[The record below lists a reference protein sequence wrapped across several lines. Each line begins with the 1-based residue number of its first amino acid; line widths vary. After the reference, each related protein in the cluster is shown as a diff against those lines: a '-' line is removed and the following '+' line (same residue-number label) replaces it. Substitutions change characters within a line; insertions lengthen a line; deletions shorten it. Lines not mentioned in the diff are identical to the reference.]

1 GGYENENGDLVLF
14 NSGSG
19 SYCLQVDIN
28 EDLFYIYG
36 KFPKAIEVANKETVA
51 LEDYAISPEA
61 LDAAVEAETELANV
75 EPCMTVDEKV
85 AAYVQ
90 QSQINSLNFVL
101 NFCTEKSAEFAKW
114 LDMAVAENDSHNA
127 NEYSQFISTYEA
139 KIAEIKAA
147 LAGKTPQPQFNLPS
161 TEIRLAHQDSL
172 KARRR
177 GFIMNPDRLK
187 ITFTDGT
194 FKFQHFHYPA
204 LTFVTIA
211 KYDTAE
217 EVEQVIN
224 LLKDAVN
231 RGDKSFKF
239 PTFTVNNGF
248 TESELAEIQ
257 RDLAEPITEATI
269 TPTLDD
275 LKKNSRLYAVSGK
288 ALAALAFGIN
298 APIDCDDETA
308 DQYEQAF
315 QAVKTARDKFNE
327 SRKNFIKQYDQTEAN
342 IKARAKKRLSKVSTQ
357 VLDMLQNIP
366 TAAAIALKFMPSTP
380 RNFTFDTERFGLDSY
395 TAENK
400 VVKIGEDTIEYD
412 ANGKIEWVVSDKY
425 GALLQFLPSGE
436 IAYFTKPLRDDGKS
450 FYNELDRWCVNDF
463 FLNLAERG
471 ACIIGDPK
479 PTDDFASKLAELESK
494 EAEARAAVEKAKVAL
509 LAAQNVRDEAEAEYR
524 KARKEISRLLN
535 MTASKLTEKIWELS
549 LDAMTLN
556 NQDGKSFKAQHGGTV
571 TPHIEHTFKIS
582 NGWKVCGYYD
592 TPAQVTCVIE
602 MLTAAVN
609 TGKTEFTFPT
619 IDELNQANFTA
630 DSLKEVTV

>member
-1 GGYENENGDLVLF
+1 M
-14 NSGSG
+14 
-19 SYCLQVDIN
+19 
-28 EDLFYIYG
+28 
-36 KFPKAIEVANKETVA
+36 KKAIEVKTTKTGRKSYYVDGKRVSRDKAIEIAAEQREGNLFTVMAERRFELADGTVEIRVNEAECKKLETRIGRYMYERDIEVNGEFIIKVYSDDDARAIVDRITEAYLAGYSGCKINVDGTFTVIESEANPA
-51 LEDYAISPEA
+51 DYAITNAAFREAVTGEVKAAYAAKLATEREEIMSTPLTTPEA
-61 LDAAVEAETELANV
+61 LDAAVEAE
-75 EPCMTVDEKV
+75 
-85 AAYVQ
+85 
-90 QSQINSLNFVL
+90 
-101 NFCTEKSAEFAKW
+101 
-114 LDMAVAENDSHNA
+114 
-127 NEYSQFISTYEA
+127 
-139 KIAEIKAA
+139 
-147 LAGKTPQPQFNLPS
+147 
-161 TEIRLAHQDSL
+161 
-172 KARRR
+172 
-177 GFIMNPDRLK
+177 
-187 ITFTDGT
+187 
-194 FKFQHFHYPA
+194 
-204 LTFVTIA
+204 
-211 KYDTAE
+211 
-217 EVEQVIN
+217 
-224 LLKDAVN
+224 
-231 RGDKSFKF
+231 
-239 PTFTVNNGF
+239 

>member
-1 GGYENENGDLVLF
+1 M
-14 NSGSG
+14 
-19 SYCLQVDIN
+19 
-28 EDLFYIYG
+28 
-36 KFPKAIEVANKETVA
+36 KKAIEVKTTKTGRKSYYVDGKRVSRDKAIEIAAEQREGNLFTVMAERRFELADGTVEIRVNEAECKKLETRIGRYMYERDIEVNGEFIIKVYSDDDARAIVDRITEAYLAGYSGCKINVDGTFTVIESEANPA
-51 LEDYAISPEA
+51 DYAITDAAFREAVTGEVKAAYAAKLATEREEIMSTPLTTPEA
-61 LDAAVEAETELANV
+61 LDAAVEAE
-75 EPCMTVDEKV
+75 
-85 AAYVQ
+85 
-90 QSQINSLNFVL
+90 
-101 NFCTEKSAEFAKW
+101 
-114 LDMAVAENDSHNA
+114 
-127 NEYSQFISTYEA
+127 
-139 KIAEIKAA
+139 
-147 LAGKTPQPQFNLPS
+147 
-161 TEIRLAHQDSL
+161 
-172 KARRR
+172 
-177 GFIMNPDRLK
+177 
-187 ITFTDGT
+187 
-194 FKFQHFHYPA
+194 
-204 LTFVTIA
+204 
-211 KYDTAE
+211 
-217 EVEQVIN
+217 
-224 LLKDAVN
+224 
-231 RGDKSFKF
+231 
-239 PTFTVNNGF
+239 